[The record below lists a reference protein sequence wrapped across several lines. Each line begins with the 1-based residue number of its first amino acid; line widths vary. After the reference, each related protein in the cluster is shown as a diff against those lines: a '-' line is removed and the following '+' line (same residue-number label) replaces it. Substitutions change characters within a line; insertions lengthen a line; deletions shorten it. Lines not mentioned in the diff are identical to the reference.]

1 MGHEIERKFLVNGDA
16 WRVDATGSSELRQGY
31 LATEPSCTVRVRL
44 ADERAFLTIKGIRQG
59 VTRPEFE
66 YAVPADDAA
75 ELLELCFGRTV
86 AKTRWRVPVG
96 DHLWEVDEFHGA
108 NAPLVLAEIELAAE
122 DEEFVRPDW
131 LGAEVSTDDRYS
143 NSYLSCHPRG
153 EWPEVQ
159 R

>member
-1 MGHEIERKFLVNGDA
+1 MGVEIERKFLVNGDA
-16 WRVDATGSSELRQGY
+16 WRVDATTSSELRQGY

-75 ELLELCFGRTV
+75 DLLDLCFGKIV

-143 NSYLSCHPRG
+143 NSYLSCHPWG
-153 EWPEVQ
+153 EWPEAQ